1 MLIPRIAAVLNWRN
15 QVNKSNAYSIHLRI
29 TIGEESRYYKIQTPL
44 KVAPEQWSGQEN
56 AWVKP
61 SHPFYFE
68 INNKIIEKKGVIHDL
83 IKRFYNLGKNLHFD
97 TILKSLEQKG
107 DHRSFLDFFDA
118 YIKNPPDTLHIN
130 TLKKYSTCLTHLKEF
145 KNRIYFSDIDNL
157 LIQDFVKFMSSIKK
171 LGTASS
177 KKYLDALKK
186 VIKQARKEGFLDPS
200 QMDFLYEDVKISV
213 KRVTERIYLTPEEI
227 KAWKELQLDGKTKH
241 LKKVQDLFL
250 FQVYTGYYYKD
261 LSNIK
266 KSQLHKDPEY
276 GLFLTANRDKN
287 DNQTIVP
294 LYKFPYAQ
302 EIINRYCSLAELP
315 DLFDKKYL
323 IEEPVYNRQLKEVAK
338 LCKLKKNVT
347 NKVARHTNA
356 QLWVRYGAERP
367 IISKMLGHTK
377 EETTN
382 HYFSVNFTEIAEG
395 TKRINFAD
403 MGI

>member
-1 MLIPRIAAVLNWRN
+1 M
-15 QVNKSNAYSIHLRI
+15 
-29 TIGEESRYYKIQTPL
+29 
-44 KVAPEQWSGQEN
+44 
-56 AWVKP
+56 
-61 SHPFYFE
+61 
-68 INNKIIEKKGVIHDL
+68 
-83 IKRFYNLGKNLHFD
+83 
-97 TILKSLEQKG
+97 
-107 DHRSFLDFFDA
+107 
-118 YIKNPPDTLHIN
+118 
-130 TLKKYSTCLTHLKEF
+130 STT
-145 KNRIYFSDIDNL
+145 
-157 LIQDFVKFMSSIKK
+157 KK

-186 VIKQARKEGFLDPS
+186 VIKQVRKEGFLDPS

-213 KRVTERIYLTPEEI
+213 KRTTERVYLTPEEI
-227 KAWKELQLDGKTKH
+227 KAWKELQMNGKTAH
-241 LKKVQDLFL
+241 LKKVKDLFL

-261 LSNIK
+261 LANIK
-266 KSQLHKDPEY
+266 KSQLQKDPEY
-276 GLFLTANRDKN
+276 GLFLTANRHKN

-302 EIINRYCSLAELP
+302 EIINRYSSLAELP
-315 DLFDKKYL
+315 DLFEKKYL
-323 IEEPVYNRQLKEVAK
+323 IKEPVYNRPLKEVAK
-338 LCKLKKNVT
+338 LCKLNKNVT

-382 HYFSVNFTEIAEG
+382 HYFRVNFTEIAEG